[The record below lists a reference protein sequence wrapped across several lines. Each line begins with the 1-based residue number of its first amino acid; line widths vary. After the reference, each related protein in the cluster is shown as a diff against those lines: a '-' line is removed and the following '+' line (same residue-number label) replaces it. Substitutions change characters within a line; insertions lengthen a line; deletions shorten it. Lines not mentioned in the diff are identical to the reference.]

1 MVLSTVNRPPSTYHS
16 YNPSELMRDEKVPA
30 FHEGLKPLFRHALKR
45 DIRASLLAL
54 LRSASTPMTPSRH
67 TPLRLYLFRVGE
79 ICRNRPPAFILR
91 SAATKNLQSLPQGGE
106 TQRGGLRNS
115 PHQP

>member
-1 MVLSTVNRPPSTYHS
+1 MTEPTLTESHSHLENGSVYSQPSPSTYHS

-30 FHEGLKPLFRHALKR
+30 FHEGPKPLFRHALKR

-67 TPLRLYLFRVGE
+67 TPCDCNCSESVRYAGIVLLLSF
-79 ICRNRPPAFILR
+79 
-91 SAATKNLQSLPQGGE
+91 
-106 TQRGGLRNS
+106 
-115 PHQP
+115 